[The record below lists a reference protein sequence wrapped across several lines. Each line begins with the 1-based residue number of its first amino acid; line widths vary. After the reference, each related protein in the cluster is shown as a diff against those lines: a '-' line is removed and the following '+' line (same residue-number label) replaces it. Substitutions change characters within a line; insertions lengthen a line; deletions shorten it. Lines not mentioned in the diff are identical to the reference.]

1 MPAITTV
8 IFDLGRV
15 LVNIDFDAFPNA
27 LGLTT
32 PASRDPYRRDVA
44 AHAHLFETGR
54 ISTEEFQDRLHAV
67 FAGRFT
73 REFLLHAWNEII
85 REDVPGMADLVAR
98 VQAHASTA
106 MLSNTSIEHFMK
118 AERDCATVRMIA
130 RRFLSYEIGEA
141 KPSPGIYRSVILG
154 LGAEPARL
162 LFIDD
167 LGENVDAALEAG
179 MHALLFT
186 DPARLERDL
195 VALAV
200 LPPNPLV

>member
-1 MPAITTV
+1 MPAISTV

-32 PASRDPYRRDVA
+32 SASREPYRREVA

-54 ISTEEFQDRLHAV
+54 ISTQEFQDRLHAV

-73 REFLLHAWNEII
+73 REFLLFAWNEII
-85 REDVPGMADLVAR
+85 RDDVPGMAELVAR
-98 VQAHASTA
+98 VQSRASTA
-106 MLSNTSIEHFMK
+106 MLSNTSMEHFAK
-118 AERDCATVRMIA
+118 AERDCATVRMIG
-130 RRFLSYEIGEA
+130 RRFLSFEIGEA
-141 KPSPGIYRSVILG
+141 KPAPGIYRSVING
-154 LGAEPARL
+154 LRAEPSQL

-167 LGENVDAALEAG
+167 LAENVDAALEAG
-179 MHALLFT
+179 MNALLFT

-195 VALAV
+195 IALAV
-200 LPPNPLV
+200 LPPILPA